1 MRSMRLSLHDV
12 RATATALAGIAGV
25 TAVFRLVVVQAN
37 VTTVALALLLVVLV
51 TAATSRLAVAI
62 ATSVAAVLALNYHFL
77 PPVGTWTIADSQ
89 NWVALFAFL
98 AVSLVASRLSDAA
111 RDRAREAMVRRDELA
126 RLFDLSRDVMGMAT
140 SPGAAGD
147 LARAIARRFDLDFVA
162 IALPESEHWSI
173 ATGGARHIALDE
185 PSLTEAFD
193 AASRV
198 LEFDA
203 ALRAYAGHRTMVIDQ
218 QSLRVVPLR
227 AGTRPIGL
235 LVAAGRPVEP
245 GTLDALGGVAAIA
258 LERMRFLVER
268 QAAELA
274 AQRGELKTA
283 LLASLG
289 HDLRTPL
296 TAIRI
301 ASENLRHSSLTE
313 PERLDQAAV
322 IVEETTRLSRLF
334 ENILQMTRIDADAI
348 ERGRQWTHPSEIIA
362 AARDQAEPGLS
373 TVAVTVAVADDDAA
387 VQVDARVIASAVAQ
401 LLANAAQHAPTGSTV
416 EVNAGVVEHTLTI
429 DVRDHGR
436 GIALADLPH
445 LFDRFYRGGVSSR
458 QRPAGSGLGLWIARQ
473 LVSAAGGRIW
483 AENCEDG
490 GARFT
495 ISVPLLAADSSPTPP

>member
-1 MRSMRLSLHDV
+1 MRPTRHDF
-12 RATATALAGIAGV
+12 RAIAIALAGIASV
-25 TAVFRLVVVQAN
+25 TVVFRLVVVEAN
-37 VTTVALALLLVVLV
+37 VTTVALSLLLVVLV
-51 TAATSRLAVAI
+51 TAATSRLVVAVA
-62 ATSVAAVLALNYHFL
+62 TSIAAVLTLNYFFL

-89 NWVALFAFL
+89 NWIALFAFL

-111 RDRAREAMVRRDELA
+111 RDRAQEAMVRRDELA
-126 RLFDLSRDVMGMAT
+126 RLFDLSRDVMAMAT
-140 SPGAAGD
+140 SPEAAGD

-162 IALPESEHWSI
+162 VALPEGGRWSI
-173 ATGGARHIALDE
+173 ATGGARRIELDE

-203 ALRAYAGHRTMVIDQ
+203 ALRAYAGHRTVVIDQ
-218 QSLRVVPLR
+218 QEVRVVPLR

-258 LERMRFLVER
+258 LERMRFLEER

-289 HDLRTPL
+289 HDLRTPV
-296 TAIRI
+296 TAIRV
-301 ASENLRHSSLTE
+301 ASENLRSSSLTE
-313 PERLDQAAV
+313 PERADQAA
-322 IVEETTRLSRLF
+322 IILEETTRLSRLF

-348 ERGRQWTHPSEIIA
+348 ERGRRWTHPSEIIA
-362 AARDQAEPGLS
+362 AARDQAAPGVDTLVVN
-373 TVAVTVAVADDDAA
+373 VALIDDGA
-387 VQVDARVIASAVAQ
+387 VQVDARLIASALAQ
-401 LLANAAQHAPTGSTV
+401 LLANAAQHAPPGSTV
-416 EVNAGVVEHTLTI
+416 EVIAGVAEHALRI

-445 LFDRFYRGGVSSR
+445 LFDRFYRGGASSR

-473 LVSAAGGRIW
+473 LVGAAGGRIW

-495 ISVPLLAADSSPTPP
+495 ISVPVLATDASPASS

>member
-1 MRSMRLSLHDV
+1 MRPSLHDV
-12 RATATALAGIAGV
+12 RATAIALAGIAGV
-25 TAVFRLVVVQAN
+25 TLAYRLVVVQAN
-37 VTTVALALLLVVLV
+37 VTTVALSLLLVVLV
-51 TAATSRLAVAI
+51 TAATARLVVAV
-62 ATSVAAVLALNYHFL
+62 ATSVAAVLALNYFFL

-98 AVSLVASRLSDAA
+98 AVSLLASRLSDAA
-111 RDRAREAMVRRDELA
+111 RDRAREAVVRRDELA
-126 RLFDLSRDVMGMAT
+126 RLFDLSRDVMAMAT
-140 SPGAAGD
+140 SPAAATD

-162 IALPESEHWSI
+162 IALPGADGWSI
-173 ATGGARHIALDE
+173 ATGGARRIELDE

-203 ALRAYAGHRTMVIDQ
+203 TLRAYAGHRTVVIDRQ
-218 QSLRVVPLR
+218 TLRVVPLR
-227 AGTRPIGL
+227 AGARPIGL
-235 LVAAGRPVEP
+235 LVAGGRPVEP

-258 LERMRFLVER
+258 LERMRFLEER

-296 TAIRI
+296 TAIRL
-301 ASENLRHSSLTE
+301 ASENLRSSSLAE
-313 PERLDQAAV
+313 AERGDQAAV
-322 IVEETTRLSRLF
+322 ILEETTRLSRLF

-348 ERGRQWTHPSEIIA
+348 ERGRHWTHPSEIIA
-362 AARDQAEPGLS
+362 AARDQAAAG
-373 TVAVTVAVADDDAA
+373 VTAAPVNVSVADDGA
-387 VQVDARVIASAVAQ
+387 VQVDARLIASALAQ
-401 LLANAAQHAPTGSTV
+401 LLGNAVQHAPPGSTV
-416 EVNAGVVEHTLTI
+416 EVSARVI
-429 DVRDHGR
+429 DHALRLEVRDHGR
-436 GIALADLPH
+436 GIALGDLPH
-445 LFDRFYRGGVSSR
+445 LFDRFYRGGASLR

-473 LVSAAGGRIW
+473 LVGAAGGRIW

-495 ISVPLLAADSSPTPP
+495 ISVPARSGDVLPPSS